1 VLLALIAQGEGVAE
15 RVLADLG
22 IDLEKAAIVTT
33 NVRFPRPAQELFA
46 PRLDWPP
53 KLP

>member
-22 IDLEKAAIVTT
+22 VDLEKTAVATT
-33 NVRFPRPAQELFA
+33 NVRLPRPAQELFA

-53 KLP
+53 NLP